1 MVRFHCFNFVQ
12 WQRTRD
18 KKLIRI
24 LILSGSPGE
33 GNSEY
38 PEASEHKPSN
48 PHYFSVAFSVHS
60 EEASIVASGPR

>member
-1 MVRFHCFNFVQ
+1 MVSFHCFNFAQ

-24 LILSGSPGE
+24 PIHSVSPGE
-33 GNSEY
+33 GNSDY

-48 PHYFSVAFSVHS
+48 SHYLSVDFSFHS
-60 EEASIVASGPR
+60 QEASILCNGPR